1 LGFDENQQASS
12 NDSLEVPIVLVTRS
26 RAKNNKDAFNEF
38 IQDIWVKASFKT
50 STQDEQTLFNV
61 IYANKRDLYW
71 V

>member
-1 LGFDENQQASS
+1 
-12 NDSLEVPIVLVTRS
+12 VPIGLVTRS